1 MIKLSKTIILLSLI
15 CVFLVFIVGC
25 SEDKE
30 DPGQISLRITDSSL
44 NGVAKSMLVADT
56 EFTSVMVSVIRVEML
71 SENESVV
78 VLEDFGDTPLQI
90 DLLDLGVDGV
100 IVISEAEIGEG
111 NFSQIRIII
120 EAPEE
125 NQGPPTNPNTY
136 VTIGEDPTEHPLFV
150 PSGAQTGLKVHL
162 TPEIELGL
170 GQTFE
175 ITLDFNALQSI
186 RKTGSND
193 RYIIRPTSMSA
204 TVDEII

>member
-1 MIKLSKTIILLSLI
+1 MLKLSKTIILFSLVS
-15 CVFLVFIVGC
+15 VFLFFIAGC
-25 SEDKE
+25 SDDKE
-30 DPGQISLRITDSSL
+30 SPGQVSLKFTDSSL
-44 NGVAKSMLVADT
+44 NSVAKSILVVDSG
-56 EFTSVMVSVIRVEML
+56 FTSVMVSVIRIEIL
-71 SENESVV
+71 SENDSVV
-78 VLEDFGDTPLQI
+78 VLEDFEDTPLQI

-125 NQGPPTNPNTY
+125 NQGAPTNPNTY

-150 PSGAQTGLKVHL
+150 PSGALTGLKIHL
-162 TPEIELGL
+162 TPDMELGL
-170 GQTFE
+170 GQSFE

-186 RKTGSND
+186 HRTGTND

-204 TVDEII
+204 AVEEII